1 VVRRS
6 VREDDA
12 PAPARAYRGTT
23 SLAARPVQG
32 PATARQPAVTGRT
45 RPVL

>member
-1 VVRRS
+1 VVG
-6 VREDDA
+6 REDDA

-23 SLAARPVQG
+23 SLAAG
-32 PATARQPAVTGRT
+32 DPAAARQPAVTGRT